1 MKIFRRRKV
10 QLEKV
15 PNSKVFFRP
24 YPQKSQ
30 GWGVTKRKR
39 VLRYWNRR
47 LSYRFRGSRSSN
59 TTKNLKT
66 ATKSWPWDEWWK
78 FSGGGKCK
86 LKNGQSL
93 GFFSLGGSKISGL
106 RSYELKI
113 GRSVLKFSVDHF
125 VKLMFG
131 LKTTEFLKTWR
142 KSSTKVL
149 QIFVKLIHLVAF
161 LK

>member
-1 MKIFRRRKV
+1 MSPPPRPGTNFRDPQYFFMNLFSARATEVVWNIFLPSLYRPLYRPLDRP
-10 QLEKV
+10 LYSPLYRV
-15 PNSKVFFRP
+15 P
-24 YPQKSQ
+24 
-30 GWGVTKRKR
+30 
-39 VLRYWNRR
+39 L
-47 LSYRFRGSRSSN
+47 
-59 TTKNLKT
+59 
-66 ATKSWPWDEWWK
+66 WWK
-78 FSGGGKCK
+78 FSGGEKCN

-106 RSYELKI
+106 RSCEVKL